1 MTRTRPNLLIF
12 IFFILCAWLISS
24 TALAAVPVQVIK
36 DSNIKL
42 EQFQMEYFVD
52 KSEQMPFEEVKK
64 QDFKASSNSLS
75 LGTASKVTWSKIV
88 LKNVTNRPIKV
99 YLHHPYAYHNSAV
112 GLYEVV
118 DDKLIDERVLD
129 MDDQDTWQWMY
140 RGSAVFDITL
150 QPNQDKTIFIKSLSF
165 SHQWFALNLYG
176 EDQSKRAL
184 LGQFTNIA
192 LIVGML
198 LALIIYNFL
207 LFFSSRLK
215 EHFYYACYLVSGG
228 FWIALSYG
236 LLADLFN
243 IFGSVTI
250 KWHLSLVV
258 MPMFLLLFMT
268 NIFETKKRYPIEHW
282 ALISVLTL
290 LSANFIYG
298 LFDIITALKYSST
311 LAAIMMAVSLSVT
324 VSMLLKRH
332 PIALFF
338 LIAHGLFV
346 TFSILAVFF
355 YKGLTDFNYI
365 NSHGVGIGIILEALA
380 LSLIISYRIRL
391 LENLKA
397 TQAELQ
403 LLASTDPLT
412 QLFNRR
418 HFSSSANKLLSNTEQ
433 TKQPT
438 SISIIDID
446 HFKKINDTY
455 GHSLGDKAIKCVANI
470 IKTKSRQQDILAR
483 YGGEEFIMLMPNT
496 SLNDAY
502 ILIERIRKKLEKTNI
517 EVSKNKSV
525 KITISAGI
533 AEIDT
538 NTPNLQESIDH
549 ADEALYQ
556 SKNNGRNQ
564 SQIYTDT

>member
-1 MTRTRPNLLIF
+1 MTRIRPNSLIF
-12 IFFILCAWLISS
+12 IFFILCAWLISA
-24 TALAAVPVQVIK
+24 TALAAAPVQVIK

-42 EQFQMEYFVD
+42 EKFQMAYFVD
-52 KSEQMPFEEVKK
+52 KSEKMPFEEVKN
-64 QDFKASSNSLS
+64 QNFKESSNSLS

-88 LKNVTNRPIKV
+88 LENVTNRPIKI

-112 GLYEVV
+112 ELYEIV
-118 DDKLIDERVLD
+118 DNKLIDERILD
-129 MDDQDTWQWMY
+129 MDDQETFQWMY
-140 RGSAVFDITL
+140 SGSAVFDITL

-184 LGQFTNIA
+184 PGQFTDIA
-192 LIVGML
+192 LVVGML
-198 LALIIYNFL
+198 LSLIIYNFL

-243 IFGSVTI
+243 VFGSITL

-258 MPMFLLLFMT
+258 MPIFLLLFMI

-282 ALISVLTL
+282 SLLSVITL

-311 LAAIMMAVSLSVT
+311 LAAVMMVVSLSVT
-324 VSMLLKRH
+324 LSMLIRRH

-365 NSHGVGIGIILEALA
+365 NSHGVGIGIILEALV

-418 HFSSSANKLLSNTEQ
+418 HFSNSANKLLSNTEQ
-433 TKQPT
+433 TQHPT
-438 SISIIDID
+438 SITIIDID
-446 HFKKINDTY
+446 HFKNINDTY
-455 GHSLGDKAIKCVANI
+455 GHSLGDKAIKCVANLI
-470 IKTKSRQQDILAR
+470 RTKSRQQDVLAR
-483 YGGEEFIMLMPNT
+483 YGGEEFIILMPNT

-502 ILIERIRKKLEKTNI
+502 LLTERIRKGLEKTNI
-517 EVSKNKSV
+517 EVSKNKFV
-525 KITISAGI
+525 NITISAGI
-533 AEIDT
+533 AEIDA
-538 NTPNLQESIDH
+538 NTPNLQETIDH
-549 ADEALYQ
+549 ADKALYQ

-564 SQIYTDT
+564 SQIYKKK